1 MRLLMTVQLSAPL
14 QQLVQKRIDLDRQ
27 ISEALIEAYRGGAI
41 ETTASVPKPAAA
53 KAPEVDRAPKAPK
66 AITTPKTKGKR
77 NDVTGILS
85 KILLAGG
92 DFKPKELVEKSG
104 LKSTSVSAWLNT
116 EKNKEGGIVKW
127 NEEAGTYSAASS
139 TPAAKAPAK
148 AKAKAK
154 AKPKAGKAKV
164 SKKKA

>member
-1 MRLLMTVQLSAPL
+1 MTTYLKQLIQQRNELDKKILDATIAEFNSTGDIQITAP
-14 QQLVQKRIDLDRQ
+14 VR
-27 ISEALIEAYRGGAI
+27 SEKI
-41 ETTASVPKPAAA
+41 PANE
-53 KAPEVDRAPKAPK
+53 PTAPKAATQPK
-66 AITTPKTKGKR
+66 AKGTR
-77 NDVTGILS
+77 NDVTGILC

-92 DFKPKELVEKSG
+92 DFKPKELVARSG
-104 LKSTSVSAWLNT
+104 LPKTSVSAWLNT
-116 EKNKEGGIVKW
+116 EKNKEGGIVTW

>member
-1 MRLLMTVQLSAPL
+1 MTTYLKQLI
-14 QQLVQKRIDLDRQ
+14 QQRNDLDKKILDATIAEFNSTGDVQ
-27 ISEALIEAYRGGAI
+27 
-41 ETTASVPKPAAA
+41 TTAPVRSEKTPLNEPKAATT
-53 KAPEVDRAPKAPK
+53 APKA
-66 AITTPKTKGKR
+66 KGKR

-92 DFKPKELVEKSG
+92 DFKPKDLVKKSG

-116 EKNKEGGIVKW
+116 EKNKEGGIVTW

-148 AKAKAK
+148 AKGKAK